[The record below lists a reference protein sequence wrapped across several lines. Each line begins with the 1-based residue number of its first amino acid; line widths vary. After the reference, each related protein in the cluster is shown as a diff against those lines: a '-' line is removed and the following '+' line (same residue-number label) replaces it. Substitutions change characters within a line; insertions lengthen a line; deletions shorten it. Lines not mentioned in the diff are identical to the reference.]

1 MLEKINFG
9 KNIDF
14 MKIVFKSISRECFN
28 SDLQQMI
35 LKGSDEIPNQLR
47 SLYAV
52 TMCKLCVEFILDGWG
67 NLYTVTY
74 CCLYT
79 ITCNYCIAIHG
90 EDGLSHLVHCI
101 FH

>member
-35 LKGSDEIPNQLR
+35 LKGSDEIPNYLDHFMQSPCANCAWNLF
-47 SLYAV
+47 LMGGV
-52 TMCKLCVEFILDGWG
+52 T
-67 NLYTVTY
+67 
-74 CCLYT
+74 
-79 ITCNYCIAIHG
+79 CIQ
-90 EDGLSHLVHCI
+90 
-101 FH
+101 